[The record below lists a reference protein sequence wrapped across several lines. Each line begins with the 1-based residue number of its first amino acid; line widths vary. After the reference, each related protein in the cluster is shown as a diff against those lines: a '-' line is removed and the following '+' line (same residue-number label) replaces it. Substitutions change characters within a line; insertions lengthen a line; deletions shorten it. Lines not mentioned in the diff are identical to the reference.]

1 MDLKMEIE
9 KSQTCAE
16 GGAEAILNVQPNSS
30 ISIAY
35 HNLFGPHD
43 DLMLLELDEK
53 LLPDILNQRVTLRG
67 QPDED
72 AVLCSQSKTYAI
84 KFVGTSNS
92 VFLIPPPD
100 LPITHGASPNSSEK
114 HHDNLTVASVIKVV
128 PGSLELVEVAPRL
141 DKLKSLLSENPY
153 GFDEVS
159 QMDTEFAHKSRG
171 LYAWDDL
178 VEKVQASDEELCTG
192 LRALSAVEI
201 DGYWRLL
208 DENFV
213 DEILNMLLHD
223 AVLNDWPLSAL
234 NEDEVLRVLEADGF
248 PRKIVRHCL
257 EVYGSKVDDDTRGGC
272 TWRLEERLVCVH
284 FARVIL
290 RGKKMKLERFMEEWR
305 KKVPEGMNASF
316 DVLEGEV
323 LTEKLG
329 IETRIYAFSVSSLP
343 SVPAERFSK
352 LFQEKPKWEWNELQP
367 FVRDLKLPGLSLE
380 GLLLKYTRRT
390 QPSMDAEPIFS
401 AR

>member
-1 MDLKMEIE
+1 MEIE
-9 KSQTCAE
+9 KLQPYGE
-16 GGAEAILNVQPNSS
+16 GGAEAILNVQPNTS

-35 HNLFGPHD
+35 HHVFGPHD

-92 VFLIPPPD
+92 VFLIPPSN
-100 LPITHGASPNSSEK
+100 LSIALGSSPNSSEK
-114 HHDNLTVASVIKVV
+114 DHDNSVVASVIKVV
-128 PGSLELVEVAPRL
+128 PGSMELVEVAPRL
-141 DKLKSLLSENPY
+141 DKLKLLLSENSY

-159 QMDTEFAHKSRG
+159 QMNTELMHKNRG
-171 LYAWDDL
+171 LYAWSDL

-213 DEILNMLLHD
+213 DEILNMLLHN
-223 AVLNDWPLSAL
+223 AVLNDWLLNAL

-257 EVYGSKVDDDTRGGC
+257 EVYGSKVDDETRGGC
-272 TWRLEERLVCVH
+272 TWRLEEKPVCVH

-290 RGKKMKLERFMEEWR
+290 RGKKMKLESFMEEWR

-352 LFQEKPKWEWNELQP
+352 LFQEKPKWDWKELQP
-367 FVRDLKLPGLSLE
+367 FVRDLKVPGLSSE

-390 QPSMDAEPIFS
+390 QPSADSEPIFS